1 MTTNAPFGLP
11 VNVIF
16 YMVSPSSIRAISADP
31 AGMSGHPEVLYFN
44 H

>member
-11 VNVIF
+11 TNVIF
-16 YMVSPSSIRAISADP
+16 YVVSPSSIRAISADP
-31 AGMSGHPEVLYFN
+31 SGTTGHPEVLYLD